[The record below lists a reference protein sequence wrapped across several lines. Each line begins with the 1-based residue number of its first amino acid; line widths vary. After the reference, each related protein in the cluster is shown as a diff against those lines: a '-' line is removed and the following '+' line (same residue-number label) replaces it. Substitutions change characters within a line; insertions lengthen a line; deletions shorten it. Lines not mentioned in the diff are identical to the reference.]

1 MKDKVTHRIY
11 SNISAKDYAKL
22 NRICAMFGF
31 KSIYQLLQVLL
42 RCFLRYADQGAASK
56 EPQEYSMGKEIEDMF
71 DDMMEPVER
80 QKYYTTYKGR
90 REP

>member
-1 MKDKVTHRIY
+1 MKEKVTHRIY

-22 NRICAMFGF
+22 NMICAMFGF

-42 RCFLRYADQGAASK
+42 RCFLRYAGQ
-56 EPQEYSMGKEIEDMF
+56 EPESEPEEYSMGKEIEDMF
-71 DDMMEPVER
+71 DDMMEPMER

-90 REP
+90 KEP

>member
-1 MKDKVTHRIY
+1 MKNRVTRRIY
-11 SNISAKDYAKL
+11 SNVSETDYAKL
-22 NRICAMFGF
+22 NRICIMFGF

-42 RCFLRYADQGAASK
+42 RCFLRYADQGSEP

-80 QKYYTTYKGR
+80 TKYYSTYKGR